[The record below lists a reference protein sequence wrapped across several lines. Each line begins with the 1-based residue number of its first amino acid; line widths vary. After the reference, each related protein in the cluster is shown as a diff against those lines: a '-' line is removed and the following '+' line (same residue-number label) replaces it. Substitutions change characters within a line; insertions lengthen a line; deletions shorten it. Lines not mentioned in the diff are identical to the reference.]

1 MNSLHDSWVTLNK
14 MVERHNENGKL
25 KSKKNNTLENTGNQ
39 KTPETLIK
47 YLCAKL

>member
-1 MNSLHDSWVTLNK
+1 MENSKT
-14 MVERHNENGKL
+14 
-25 KSKKNNTLENTGNQ
+25 KKNNTLENTGNQ